1 MSAKKSLNRSEACLR
16 GGDGDLVPPSKSVKF
31 MFSRGFS
38 GHDGRCGGRDYKLR
52 SAHAAKHVCVDLVTN
67 WGPPCA
73 EPPRKKKEKV

>member
-1 MSAKKSLNRSEACLR
+1 
-16 GGDGDLVPPSKSVKF
+16 